1 VTDLFSQS
9 PARKPI
15 TVSALARRAKALLE
29 DGIGKVWV
37 EGEISN
43 LSRPASGH
51 IYFSL
56 KDESAQLRCA
66 WFRGRQRGPAINLKD
81 GDQMLAFGQVSLYEA
96 RGDFQMIVEQLEP
109 AGEGELRRRFEALK
123 KQLHAEGLFAEDRKQ
138 PIPELPGRIGIVTSP
153 TGAAVRDILTVLG
166 RRFPAV
172 PVIIYPTQVQGDYAA
187 PQIVAAIELAV
198 TRAECDVLI
207 LSRGG
212 GSLEDLWPF
221 NEESVARAVADCPL
235 PVISAVGHEVDVTI
249 ADFVADLRA
258 PTPSGAAELVV
269 PDRAEWERRLSAT
282 SSRLTAVG
290 RRFLED
296 RSQAVDW
303 LSRRLMQ
310 SSPAATVQR
319 QREWLHN
326 LQQVLS
332 AAIRHDL
339 ATRQMS
345 LQTARASLLRQS
357 PALGVQRSVSRV
369 GALRQR
375 LETAAGGAVT
385 RATQRLRLAARALDS
400 VSPLATLER
409 GYSIVTDA
417 KTGRILTNVSDVEPG
432 TNIAARLSSGSLE
445 ATVTR
450 TTDGPDAAKD

>member
-1 VTDLFSQS
+1 
-9 PARKPI
+9 
-15 TVSALARRAKALLE
+15 
-29 DGIGKVWV
+29 
-37 EGEISN
+37 
-43 LSRPASGH
+43 
-51 IYFSL
+51 
-56 KDESAQLRCA
+56 
-66 WFRGRQRGPAINLKD
+66 
-81 GDQMLAFGQVSLYEA
+81 
-96 RGDFQMIVEQLEP
+96 MIVEQLEP

-138 PIPELPGRIGIVTSP
+138 PIPALPGRIGIVTSP
-153 TGAAVRDILTVLG
+153 TGAAVRDILTILG

-198 TRAECDVLI
+198 ARAECDVLI
-207 LSRGG
+207 LARGG

-221 NEESVARAVADCPL
+221 NEESVARAIADCPL
-235 PVISAVGHEVDVTI
+235 PVVSAVGHEVDVTI

-282 SSRLTAVG
+282 STRLTTVG
-290 RRFLED
+290 RRYLED
-296 RSQAVDW
+296 RSQAADW

-310 SSPAATVQR
+310 GSPAATVRR

-345 LQTARASLLRQS
+345 LQAARAALLQQS

-369 GALRQR
+369 DALRQR
-375 LETAAGGAVT
+375 LETAADGAVT
-385 RATQRLRLAARALDS
+385 RATQQLRLAARALDS

-417 KTGRILTNVSDVEPG
+417 KTGKVLTNASTVEPG
-432 TNIAARLSSGSLE
+432 TNIAARLATGALE
-445 ATVTR
+445 ATVTKTR
-450 TTDGPDAAKD
+450 DGPDAAKD